1 MNNVVNWVG
10 ADAILV
16 SDCVHYS
23 WKEALNNQT
32 ENALYYEDKVLAE
45 LYGLAYTPLL
55 QLTAK
60 FIRAT

>member
-45 LYGLAYTPLL
+45 LYGVSVHPSIT
-55 QLTAK
+55 
-60 FIRAT
+60 ING